1 MPEWVIK
8 YWVEWLF
15 GIIATLLLMGY
26 RTMAKKIKADH
37 ERQMAIEEGM
47 QALLRTS
54 IIDQH
59 NKWKDQGYFPIYAR
73 ENVDFLSQAYFKLK
87 GNGVV
92 PDLLETLKKLPTEPR
107 KDEENEE
114 H

>member
-15 GIIATLLLMGY
+15 GIVTSLLLLGY
-26 RTMAKKIKADH
+26 RAMAKRIKADH
-37 ERQMAIEEGM
+37 DRQTAMEEGM
-47 QALLRTS
+47 QAMLRTS
-54 IIDQH
+54 IIDQY
-59 NKWKDQGYFPIYAR
+59 NKWKDRGYYPIYAR
-73 ENVDFLSQAYFKLK
+73 ENVDYLSQAYFKLK

-92 PDLLETLKKLPTEPR
+92 PDLLKALKQLPTEPR